1 MTTRTITLIRHAKSS
16 WGDPSLSDF
25 DRGLNKRGI
34 TDAPKVG
41 ATLKEK
47 GLNFDRILCSDAN
60 RARQTLSLLQ
70 QAAGFD
76 EDIVEYRHDLYC
88 ASAEHLLA
96 CITELDDT
104 ISNVALVGHNPGM
117 EDLANYLAKM
127 RVGAMPTCCVIQ
139 LMIECGAWPGIEK
152 SMAEVSI
159 LLRPREL

>member
-16 WGDPSLSDF
+16 WADPSLPDF
-25 DRGLNKRGI
+25 ERSLNKRGF

-41 ATLKEK
+41 DALKEK
-47 GLNFDRILCSDAN
+47 GLNFDLILCSDAN

-70 QAAGFD
+70 QEAGFD

-96 CITELDDT
+96 CITELDDA

-117 EDLANYLAKM
+117 EDLANYLADTD
-127 RVGAMPTCCVIQ
+127 VGAMPTCCVIQ
-139 LMIECGAWPGIEK
+139 LAVECEHWPGINQG
-152 SMAEVSI
+152 MAGVSI
-159 LLRPREL
+159 QLRPREL